1 MNIAITGLGIIC
13 AIGNNCQ
20 QVLDSLVSKKTGVGM
35 MKYLQ
40 SCHKELPVGE
50 VKLSDGELKTL
61 LGLPVES
68 LYSRTTLLGAV
79 AVRQAMADAGLSA
92 DILAGKKVV
101 LISGTTVGGMDVTER
116 LLRDMRDALLQHPS
130 PNTHHPTPIDYIKRH
145 DCGSTTNEIA
155 QICGLDCEVC
165 TISTACSSAVNSIIV
180 GCEMLRS
187 GEADIVIA
195 GGSEALSKFHLNG
208 FNTLHILDTEVCR
221 PFDATR
227 VGLNLGEGAGFV
239 ILQKNEANAK
249 AYIGGYGNKC
259 DAFHQTASSDDGEGA
274 YLAMREALE
283 SSGID
288 KSQIDYI
295 NAHGTG
301 TPNNDS
307 SESIALKR
315 IFGNDIPLVSSTKGF
330 TGHTTSA
337 SGIIETVIC
346 VLAMQNNFVPVS
358 YGFSNADEACIHP
371 FVGNGK
377 NHRMDY
383 VICNSFG
390 FGGNDSSLLLM
401 KEQPPSPP
409 RGSSLYSNDAS
420 MENSQREDVSKELPL
435 GGLGGFI
442 AADITI
448 DSIEQLADYKEYISP
463 KEGRRMGKLM
473 KAATLTALMALREA
487 NVECP
492 DAIIT
497 ATANGMLE
505 TSEKFLVDMVDNG
518 EETLSPTLFM
528 QSTHNT
534 IGSAIAIRTK
544 CHGYNITYT
553 QGKDSMKWA
562 LRDAERLIRM
572 GKAKTVLVGCHDES
586 APLFQRFYDY
596 LNLSVPRI
604 YSRSVVLK
612 AK

>member
-13 AIGNNCQ
+13 AIGNNSQ
-20 QVLDSLVSKKTGVGM
+20 QVLDSLVNRKTGVGM

-40 SCHKELPVGE
+40 SCHTELPVGE
-50 VKLSDGELKTL
+50 VKLSDDELKTL

-79 AVRQAMADAGLSA
+79 AVKQAMADAGLSA
-92 DILAGKKVV
+92 DMLAGNKVV

-116 LLRDMRDALLQHPS
+116 ILADMREVLQT
-130 PNTHHPTPIDYIKRH
+130 PNANRSTPIDYVKRH

-165 TISTACSSAVNSIIV
+165 TISTACSSAINSIIV

-187 GEADIVIA
+187 GEADLVIA

-227 VGLNLGEGAGFV
+227 VGLNLGEGAAFV
-239 ILQKNEANAK
+239 VLQKDKADGK

-274 YLAMREALE
+274 YLAMCEALE

-301 TPNNDS
+301 TPNNDP
-307 SESIALKR
+307 SESVALKR
-315 IFGNDIPLVSSTKGF
+315 IFGDDMPLVSSTKGF

-337 SGIIETVIC
+337 SGSIETVIC

-358 YGFSNADEACIHP
+358 YGFSLVDEACIHP
-371 FVGNGK
+371 FEGDDK
-377 NHRMDY
+377 QHRMDY

-401 KEQPPSPP
+401 REAKDCSM
-409 RGSSLYSNDAS
+409 AS
-420 MENSQREDVSKELPL
+420 AKIPELE
-435 GGLGGFI
+435 I

-448 DSIEQLADYKEYISP
+448 DSMEQLADYKEYISP

-473 KAATLTALMALREA
+473 KAATLTSLMALREA
-487 NVECP
+487 GIECP

-534 IGSAIAIRTK
+534 IGSAIAIRTQ

-586 APLFQRFYDY
+586 SPLFQSFYDY
-596 LNLSVPRI
+596 LNISIPQI
-604 YSRSVVLK
+604 YSRSVLLK

>member
-13 AIGNNCQ
+13 AIGNNSQ
-20 QVLDSLVSKKTGVGM
+20 QVLDSLVNRKTGVGM

-40 SCHKELPVGE
+40 SCHTELPVGE
-50 VKLSDGELKTL
+50 VKLSDDELKTL

-79 AVRQAMADAGLSA
+79 AVKQAMADAGLSA
-92 DILAGKKVV
+92 DMLAGKKVV

-116 LLRDMRDALLQHPS
+116 ILHDMRDALLQHPIS
-130 PNTHHPTPIDYIKRH
+130 PSGGVGTTHHPSPIEYIKRH
-145 DCGSTTNEIA
+145 DCGTTTNEIA

-165 TISTACSSAVNSIIV
+165 TISTACSSAINSIIV

-227 VGLNLGEGAGFV
+227 VGLNLGEGAAFV
-239 ILQKNEANAK
+239 VLQKDKADGK

-259 DAFHQTASSDDGEGA
+259 DAFHQTASSDEGEGA
-274 YLAMREALE
+274 YLAMREVLE

-301 TPNNDS
+301 TPNNDP
-307 SESIALKR
+307 SESVALKR
-315 IFGNDIPLVSSTKGF
+315 VFGNDIPLVSSTKGF

-337 SGIIETVIC
+337 SGSIETVIC
-346 VLAMQNNFVPVS
+346 VLAMQNDFVPVS
-358 YGFSNADEACIHP
+358 YGFSHADEACIHP
-371 FVGNGK
+371 FVGDDK
-377 NHRMDY
+377 HHRMDY
-383 VICNSFG
+383 IICNSFG

-401 KEQPPSPP
+401 RDANTQHSSPITHHPSPEIV
-409 RGSSLYSNDAS
+409 A
-420 MENSQREDVSKELPL
+420 DV
-435 GGLGGFI
+435 
-442 AADITI
+442 TI

-473 KAATLTALMALREA
+473 KAATLTSLMALREA
-487 NVECP
+487 NIECP

-534 IGSAIAIRTK
+534 IGSAIAIRTH

-586 APLFQRFYDY
+586 SPLFQRFYDY
-596 LNLSVPRI
+596 LNIPVPQI